1 MQLKYQGELVLNQMQ
16 LKKDVEDVQKLVKDF
31 MAVGDI
37 DHWEERIIY
46 LMEVEEKLK
55 NVGERAELYSTR
67 EKVIPVFHVIEA
79 WKKMLELY

>member
-67 EKVIPVFHVIEA
+67 EKVFLSF
-79 WKKMLELY
+79 MLLRHGRIC